1 MAETTGQEKI
11 VKRLAEDGFGK
22 LYKDYSGRNMY
33 GKTCIGIT
41 TNDPDTLVEEAAFR
55 GVKGAKQDN
64 LGKGYIVY
72 WPHIKG

>member
-11 VKRLAEDGFGK
+11 IKRLVDDGFGK

-41 TNDPDTLVEEAAFR
+41 TNDPDTLIEEAASLGIR
-55 GVKGAKQDN
+55 GAKRDN